1 MSSTMKNLVETKV
14 EKALGGNAV
23 DLVLRWREAGI
34 HWRRFQAETHRIAA
48 RVCECSETSGWCVE
62 FDGQVGCLGRG
73 MLATVIRLELAEGSD
88 AEATL
93 ATLLLKQVVAQAI
106 GDSRE

>member
-1 MSSTMKNLVETKV
+1 MASAMKNLIENEVRKS
-14 EKALGGNAV
+14 LGGNAV
-23 DLVLRWREAGI
+23 DLVLRWREAGM

-93 ATLLLKQVVAQAI
+93 ATILLKQVVARAI
-106 GDSRE
+106 AESND